1 MTIEIE
7 RGGRRRPVTLRRV
20 GRSTREG
27 SLGTGEQ
34 WIARLDGREVAVSV
48 AEVPDRWSMLIGS
61 DVLPPGGGSQ
71 SVAPVASGVVTAE
84 PPAKAASRKSY
95 DIAFEPAADGE
106 LIVHVNGVGVP
117 LVVIDQPGRAK
128 AAHRRGRRR
137 GGEAG
142 AEAAPRAIV
151 APMPGR
157 IVRVLVQPGEAVH
170 ARQGLVVI
178 EAMKMENE
186 IVAPRSGVVQ
196 KLTVKPEQP
205 VESGELLAIIE

>member
-7 RGGRRRPVTLRRV
+7 RDGRRRQVTLRRV
-20 GRSTREG
+20 GRSTRGG

-34 WIARLDGREVAVSV
+34 WIARIDGREVAVSV
-48 AEVPDRWSMLIGS
+48 AEALDRWSMLFGT
-61 DVLPPGGGSQ
+61 DVLPPEGGSH
-71 SVAPVASGVVTAE
+71 SVKPVASGVVTAE
-84 PPAKAASRKSY
+84 PSARPVCRKSY
-95 DIAFEPAADGE
+95 DVACESAPDGE

-117 LVVIDQPGRAK
+117 LVVIDQPGGPK
-128 AAHRRGRRR
+128 AAHRHGRRR
-137 GGEAG
+137 GEEAG
-142 AEAAPRAIV
+142 AEAAPRPIV

-186 IVAPRSGVVQ
+186 LRAPRSGTVAEIRVTEGASVEANAILVV
-196 KLTVKPEQP
+196 LR
-205 VESGELLAIIE
+205 